1 MYIRLHGQR
10 CKFRT
15 TPLVECMALYVK
27 SDNSVF
33 VILPCE
39 VLNTR
44 EVKKKK
50 MTVSLTMAMKT
61 LEKYIMITN
70 AVTKNIFN

>member
-1 MYIRLHGQR
+1 M
-10 CKFRT
+10 
-15 TPLVECMALYVK
+15 ECMAVYVK

-39 VLNTR
+39 VLNTH

-50 MTVSLTMAMKT
+50 KTVSLTMTMKT

-70 AVTKNIFN
+70 AVTKNILN